1 MTRLNAEPKRS
12 DEALATEA
20 QNGSEAAFRTLTESF
35 STRVYDLCRQ
45 ILGNPDDAKDACQ
58 ETFIRLWSKLDRY
71 DTTRSFAPWIL
82 KMATNVAL
90 NMLRERRRVP
100 LAVGDGMWAEI
111 PAATDAS
118 EAIEEQ
124 LLSSA
129 KLSAAIQ
136 LLRPQDRALLAYRFQ
151 QNLTG
156 RQISEITGIPEGSV
170 KVYIFRILANLRKR
184 IREMETQ
191 K

>member
-1 MTRLNAEPKRS
+1 
-12 DEALATEA
+12 
-20 QNGSEAAFRTLTESF
+20 
-35 STRVYDLCRQ
+35 
-45 ILGNPDDAKDACQ
+45 
-58 ETFIRLWSKLDRY
+58 
-71 DTTRSFAPWIL
+71 
-82 KMATNVAL
+82 MATNVAL